1 MINLSRNFLRAFLR
15 RAFSA
20 DGSLSR
26 GGRSRLSRRRSPK
39 KRRIAFA
46 WEEGGAF
53 MIFAGSG
60 KDTGFRVPCATEGG
74 GRLRLPFPRGGGG
87 QCVLRFFGPEEQRGG
102 GRTSDFVVAD
112 VEGRPSPA
120 SCRSA
125 TSLVA
130 ASRGAAASAKC
141 AACRRRSGR
150 RAERSARCARA
161 FRRAPTA
168 CNLFRRSAFLRC
180 SGGATARLPVPL
192 TGRTL
197 AFTPERNEVFRRPHG
212 YFFLVSRSGAV
223 PRPA

>member
-1 MINLSRNFLRAFLR
+1 MR
-15 RAFSA
+15 R
-20 DGSLSR
+20 
-26 GGRSRLSRRRSPK
+26 
-39 KRRIAFA
+39 
-46 WEEGGAF
+46 AF
-53 MIFAGSG
+53 MIFCGLG
-60 KDTGFRVPCATEGG
+60 KGCGLSRVLHDRRRR
-74 GRLRLPFPRGGGG
+74 RLRLPFRRGGGG
-87 QCVLRFFGPEEQRGG
+87 AVSPSFFGPAERRG
-102 GRTSDFVVAD
+102 RSSDFSVAD
-112 VEGRPSPA
+112 GEGRPSPA

>member
-26 GGRSRLSRRRSPK
+26 GGRFRLPRRWRPK

-46 WEEGGAF
+46 GEEGGAF

-74 GRLRLPFPRGGGG
+74 GDFVYRFVGAEEGRCL
-87 QCVLRFFGPEEQRGG
+87 LRFSARQNGEAEVRTFPLPTGKGGHLPRRAVRRRPWWLHRAGRQRRRSVRHAGGALGG
-102 GRTSDFVVAD
+102 GRSDL
-112 VEGRPSPA
+112 PA
-120 SCRSA
+120 A
-125 TSLVA
+125 
-130 ASRGAAASAKC
+130 RGLF
-141 AACRRRSGR
+141 GG
-150 RAERSARCARA
+150 
-161 FRRAPTA
+161 PPQA
-168 CNLFRRSAFLRC
+168 CNLFRRNAFLRC

>member
-1 MINLSRNFLRAFLR
+1 MNRLCRGR
-15 RAFSA
+15 RM
-20 DGSLSR
+20 
-26 GGRSRLSRRRSPK
+26 RR
-39 KRRIAFA
+39 
-46 WEEGGAF
+46 AF
-53 MIFAGSG
+53 MIFCGLG
-60 KDTGFRVPCATEGG
+60 KGCGLSRVLHDRRRR
-74 GRLRLPFPRGGGG
+74 RLRLPFRRGGGG
-87 QCVLRFFGPEEQRGG
+87 AVSPSFFGPAERRG
-102 GRTSDFVVAD
+102 RSSDFSVAD
-112 VEGRPSPA
+112 GEGRPSPA

-161 FRRAPTA
+161 FRRAPA
-168 CNLFRRSAFLRC
+168 GVQPFSAQCVSAVQRG
-180 SGGATARLPVPL
+180 GGATARRPVPL

-223 PRPA
+223 PCPA

>member
-60 KDTGFRVPCATEGG
+60 RNAGFRVPCATEGG
-74 GRLRLPFPRGGGG
+74 GDFVYRFVGAEGR
-87 QCVLRFFGPEEQRGG
+87 CVLRFFGPEEQRGG

-141 AACRRRSGR
+141 AACRRRAGR
-150 RAERSARCARA
+150 RAERSALCARA
-161 FRRAPTA
+161 FRRAPAA

-212 YFFLVSRSGAV
+212 YFFLISRSGAV

>member
-26 GGRSRLSRRRSPK
+26 GGRFRLPRRRSPK

-87 QCVLRFFGPEEQRGG
+87 QCLLRFFGPEEQRGG
-102 GRTSDFVVAD
+102 GRSSDFSVAD
-112 VEGRPSPA
+112 GEGWPSPA
-120 SCRSA
+120 SCRSR
-125 TSLVA
+125 SHVP
-130 ASRGAAASAKC
+130 ASRGRQ
-141 AACRRRSGR
+141 RRRSVRHAGGALGGGR
-150 RAERSARCARA
+150 SDLPSARGLFGVPPQRA
-161 FRRAPTA
+161 T
-168 CNLFRRSAFLRC
+168 
-180 SGGATARLPVPL
+180 
-192 TGRTL
+192 
-197 AFTPERNEVFRRPHG
+197 
-212 YFFLVSRSGAV
+212 FFGAV
-223 PRPA
+223 RFCGQRGSDGAAPCPVDRADARVYPREK